1 MGGFIGSPEVN
12 TLAFNADYRTCTTA
26 AGKLHSLASF
36 AVFASRFLKVF
47 MKLLALWPIMYQ
59 YLQVVENIL
68 YSGSADMKVQ
78 AHDLNVSI
86 TSVSSR
92 FRKSLKKF
100 VSFES
105 FFSFLFVFFF
115 YFKLRPSII
124 QVVWSAS
131 PFFSGT
137 KIHLLSQNCF
147 KIRLV

>member
-1 MGGFIGSPEVN
+1 
-12 TLAFNADYRTCTTA
+12 
-26 AGKLHSLASF
+26 
-36 AVFASRFLKVF
+36 
-47 MKLLALWPIMYQ
+47 MYQ

-100 VSFES
+100 VSSES

-115 YFKLRPSII
+115 ISNLDLRSFKSSEVRHLFLVELKYTYYLKTVLKSDLFNFN
-124 QVVWSAS
+124 
-131 PFFSGT
+131 FFNFFPLLVEWRT
-137 KIHLLSQNCF
+137 CKIL
-147 KIRLV
+147 